1 MAERTNA
8 ISQLAV
14 NDQGFIFDP
23 DTGQSYTTN
32 AQGRLIIQALDKDEP
47 GQAIPNQILDQILER
62 FQVSSK
68 EAERDL
74 EEFMDQLRCMGLVK

>member
-1 MAERTNA
+1 MADRTNP

-32 AQGRLIIQALDKDEP
+32 AQGRFIIKALGKDEP
-47 GQAIPNQILDQILER
+47 AQAILDQILEL
-62 FQVSSK
+62 FQVSSQ

>member
-1 MAERTNA
+1 MADKTNL

-32 AQGRLIIQALDKDEP
+32 GLGRHIIQALGKDEP
-47 GQAIPNQILDQILER
+47 AQAILDQILEL
-62 FQVSSK
+62 FQVSSQD
-68 EAERDL
+68 AERDL
-74 EEFMDQLRCMGLVK
+74 EEFMDQRRCMGLVK

>member
-1 MAERTNA
+1 MADRTNP

-32 AQGRLIIQALDKDEP
+32 AQGRLIIQALGKDEP
-47 GQAIPNQILDQILER
+47 AQAIFDQILEM
-62 FQVSSK
+62 FQVSSQ

-74 EEFMDQLRCMGLVK
+74 EEFMDQLRCLGLVK

>member
-1 MAERTNA
+1 MADKTNL

-32 AQGRLIIQALDKDEP
+32 AQGRHIIQALGKDEP
-47 GQAIPNQILDQILER
+47 AQAILDQILEL
-62 FQVSSK
+62 FQVSSQD
-68 EAERDL
+68 AERDL